1 MNYRLSLMLVTEK
14 RIYYLLNLRTS
25 FIIFGFK
32 TSMMIADAP
41 NIIAC
46 LTYKNKEIQH
56 AALSL

>member
-1 MNYRLSLMLVTEK
+1 MLVTEK